1 MNRMEEYRAMLAEL
15 ETLPPETEGTVNRA
29 AARRNRKRYVF
40 RPMGAV
46 AAVFLCF
53 VLLVNLVP
61 GVAYACSNLPILDKL
76 AEFVSFSPS
85 LTQAVEH
92 GQVQSVGMTQ
102 TQNGI
107 TATIESLIVDQK
119 QVVVYFT
126 LDSEEYDHLSATV
139 DAHLIDGEDAK
150 ATIVSGMPYTE
161 NGELQSATIN
171 FIEGASVPDRL
182 RVTLYIF
189 SQDERGFMVEGDLF
203 NPEFTLDLEPWL
215 TGQGRTVDFNR
226 ILDFNGQRF
235 TLTQLESYPT
245 HVRVNLKADPD
256 NTAKLDYL
264 WFYLELPDGTRL
276 EPGTADGLTA
286 TGSAEGETGLSL
298 YAESSYF
305 YEAER
310 IKLVITGAT
319 FLDKDTEKVW
329 VNLTTGEHDPIPFDG
344 RIDSIEKT
352 DTGWELRIVSREP
365 AGLHGGLFSWEY
377 AAPDGTTDTSGHM
390 GYSPSSP
397 QSGYGT
403 QFLYVDCYAYDE
415 TYLTLNR
422 TDEWIPDDPVTVEL
436 PTK

>member
-15 ETLPPETEGTVNRA
+15 ETVPPETEGTVERA
-29 AARRNRKRYVF
+29 MTRRNRKRYVF

-46 AAVFLCF
+46 AAVFACF

-85 LTQAVEH
+85 LSQAVEH
-92 GQVQSVGMTQ
+92 GQVQSVAQTQ

-126 LDSEEYDHLSATV
+126 LDSEEYEHLSATV
-139 DAHLIDGEDAK
+139 DARLMDGTDAK

-189 SQDERGFMVEGDLF
+189 SQDERGFLVEADLF

-215 TGQGRTVDFNR
+215 TGQGRTVDFDQT
-226 ILDFNGQRF
+226 LDFGGQRF
-235 TLTQLESYPT
+235 TLTHLGCYPT

-256 NTAKLDYL
+256 NTAKLESL
-264 WFYLELPDGTRL
+264 SFYLELPDGTRL
-276 EPGTADGLTA
+276 NAGSADGLVA
-286 TGSAEGETGLSL
+286 SGSAEEETGLSL

-305 YEAER
+305 YDADR

-319 FLDKDTEKVW
+319 FLDKDAEKVR
-329 VNLTTGEHDPIPFDG
+329 VDLTTGEHDPMPFDG
-344 RIDSIEKT
+344 RIDRIEKT

-365 AGLHGGLFSWEY
+365 AGLHGGLFS
-377 AAPDGTTDTSGHM
+377 
-390 GYSPSSP
+390 
-397 QSGYGT
+397 
-403 QFLYVDCYAYDE
+403 
-415 TYLTLNR
+415 
-422 TDEWIPDDPVTVEL
+422 
-436 PTK
+436 